1 MKCCEWFSLDV
12 VLLLSGSAMSDSLW
26 SLGQHARLPCPL
38 LSPGVCSNSCP
49 LNRWCHPTTSAS
61 VAPFSSY
68 PQYFSTSGS
77 FLVSWLFPSGGQSVG
92 ASALVSD
99 LPVNIQGWFPLRLTG
114 LISLPSKGLSRVFSN
129 TTVEKHQFFSAQV
142 SLWSNSHIHTWPL
155 EKP

>member
-1 MKCCEWFSLDV
+1 
-12 VLLLSGSAMSDSLW
+12 MSDSFRPHELQY
-26 SLGQHARLPCPL
+26 SRLPCSL

-68 PQYFSTSGS
+68 PQDFSTSGS

-129 TTVEKHQFFSAQV
+129 TTVEKHQVFGIQLSYGPALSSICDYWKKHSFGYTDLCQQSNVSAF
-142 SLWSNSHIHTWPL
+142 
-155 EKP
+155 